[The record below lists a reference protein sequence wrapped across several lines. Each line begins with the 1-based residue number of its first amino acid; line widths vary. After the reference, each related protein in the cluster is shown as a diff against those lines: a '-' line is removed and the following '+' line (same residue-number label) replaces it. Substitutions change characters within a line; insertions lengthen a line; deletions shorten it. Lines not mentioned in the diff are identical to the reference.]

1 MWLQGLRRTAGR
13 IRTADL
19 IIPNDVIREVFCEKM
34 VPYYLWPG
42 NFDAVAQIAA
52 YTEGEEWLE
61 ALRAYLKENA
71 EYIAAFI
78 TERMP
83 QVKYRIPEATY
94 LAWLDFRAL
103 GMSNEALWHF
113 MCHEAKVATD
123 NGVMFGLN
131 GEGSGFQRLNF
142 ACPRSQL
149 SEALNR
155 IADTLDTRFL
165 YNN

>member
-1 MWLQGLRRTAGR
+1 ML
-13 IRTADL
+13 
-19 IIPNDVIREVFCEKM
+19 
-34 VPYYLWPG
+34 
-42 NFDAVAQIAA
+42 
-52 YTEGEEWLE
+52 
-61 ALRAYLKENA
+61 AYLKENA

-78 TERMP
+78 AERMP

-103 GMSNEALWHF
+103 DMSDEVLWHF
-113 MCHEAKVATD
+113 MRHEAKVATD
-123 NGVMFGLN
+123 NGVMLGLN
-131 GEGSGFQRLNF
+131 GEGMGFQRLNF

-155 IADTLDTRFL
+155 IADALDTRFL